1 MQRVSLRLV
10 QSLAMLD
17 HQRAKGECV
26 SLLAR
31 FLPGQTDSVFKTESV

>member
-1 MQRVSLRLV
+1 MQRVSLLLV
-10 QSLAMLD
+10 QSPAMLD

-31 FLPGQTDSVFKTESV
+31 FLPVSGLVLQRKR